1 MVKTITKIK
10 SSKAREIRDNYN
22 KLFDIDK
29 DNKFFKEEQVQ
40 LLSNINIYHVVRT
53 LVEYRSALHEISS
66 HKKYMNHYLI
76 LKLEKAKDD
85 SYYFDFYETDRKFN
99 KITMLIK
106 GMSNL
111 SINEVEAFL
120 YIHMKRYPNQLTK
133 DERLFPETNAVCYSN
148 DNECME
154 FLFVD
159 NLSYLE
165 LNFLASIYN
174 GYLEQKEYQKIKT
187 I

>member
-10 SSKAREIRDNYN
+10 SSKAREIQDKYNQLFNRDINN
-22 KLFDIDK
+22 
-29 DNKFFKEEQVQ
+29 NFFEEEQVQ

-66 HKKYMNHYLI
+66 NKKYMNTYLI
-76 LKLEKAKDD
+76 LKLEKIKDD
-85 SYYFDFYETDRKFN
+85 NYCFDFYVIDRKF
-99 KITMLIK
+99 KEITMLIK

-120 YIHMKRYPNQLTK
+120 YIHMKRYPNQLTNN
-133 DERLFPETNAVCYSN
+133 ERIFPETNAVCYSN
-148 DNECME
+148 DNEYME

-165 LNFLASIYN
+165 LNSLASIYN